1 VCDAGVSWLGCGFCL
16 AECRFE
22 PNFFIFFDC
31 FLKNNFKMGK
41 NRMFSIKIEKFITGV
56 RLRQAGGVN

>member
-1 VCDAGVSWLGCGFCL
+1 MGFAWRNAAL
-16 AECRFE
+16 KHI
-22 PNFFIFFDC
+22 FFIFFDC

-41 NRMFSIKIEKFITGV
+41 NRMFLIKIEKFITCV